1 MNCRLKEFYRLTFLT
16 FTKDLFLFL
25 SSPRH
30 SPLTA
35 ALPLVLKMDPP
46 VYSMSPTCVLLLV
59 LCERNTQNTQNL
71 SISLYYSL
79 PFSSKQPVSARTQR
93 LQDSWYN
100 TMLIPTTAAIEDGLL
115 SMRLSPEMT
124 WRLWISWWKGV
135 PRLSLQT
142 PMGSLLYLWQL
153 RVGSWKLWDTWQN
166 VVSRVV
172 PLIHHCSKYFKGPI
186 NFPWLS
192 FSIFVDNY

>member
-1 MNCRLKEFYRLTFLT
+1 MW
-16 FTKDLFLFL
+16 
-25 SSPRH
+25 PI
-30 SPLTA
+30 
-35 ALPLVLKMDPP
+35 
-46 VYSMSPTCVLLLV
+46 CVLLFV
-59 LCERNTQNTQNL
+59 LCERNTQNTQIL

-79 PFSSKQPVSARTQR
+79 PFSSKQPVSARMQR
-93 LQDSWYN
+93 LQDSWYS

-124 WRLWISWWKGV
+124 WRLWISWWKEV
-135 PRLSLQT
+135 PRLSLQI

-172 PLIHHCSKYFKGPI
+172 PLIHYCLFHPWYFKGPI
-186 NFPWLS
+186 NFPCLS
-192 FSIFVDNY
+192 FSIFVDKY